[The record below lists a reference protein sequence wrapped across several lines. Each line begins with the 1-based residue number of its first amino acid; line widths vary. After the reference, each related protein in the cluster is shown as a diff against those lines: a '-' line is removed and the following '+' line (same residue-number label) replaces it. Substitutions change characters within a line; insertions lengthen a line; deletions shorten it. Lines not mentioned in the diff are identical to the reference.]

1 MQADVGFKP
10 ATKLDW
16 MDETAPD
23 CLALAHRSRASHGRG
38 GSARRPGG
46 TRHRRPTSVEDL
58 LKANGYIFAGPE
70 NLAALS
76 GELKAFLDRTY
87 YGVLD
92 SLNGR
97 PYAHLIAAGSDGTG
111 AARQLARIVMGW
123 RLKPIA
129 EPVILC
135 THAQTP
141 EAILA
146 PKHLT
151 DTELAPSAELG
162 AAMATGLALGVF

>member
-1 MQADVGFKP
+1 MAEAAARGARQDLEIEVR
-10 ATKLDW
+10 L
-16 MDETAPD
+16 
-23 CLALAHRSRASHGRG
+23 RA
-38 GSARRPGG
+38 AEAA
-46 TRHRRPTSVEDL
+46 SVEDL
-58 LKANGYIFAGPE
+58 LAADGYIFAGPE

-92 SLNGR
+92 RLNGR

-111 AARQLARIVMGW
+111 AARQLARIALGW

-129 EPVILC
+129 EPVIHC
-135 THAQTP
+135 TLAQTP
-141 EAILA
+141 DAILA

-151 DTELAPSAELG
+151 DSELASSAELG
-162 AAMATGLALGVF
+162 AAMAAGLALGVF

>member
-1 MQADVGFKP
+1 MKQLLIVWHSRTGAAQAMAEAVARGARGELDIDVR
-10 ATKLDW
+10 L
-16 MDETAPD
+16 
-23 CLALAHRSRASHGRG
+23 RA
-38 GSARRPGG
+38 AEAA
-46 TRHRRPTSVEDL
+46 SVEDL
-58 LKANGYIFAGPE
+58 LKADGYIFAGPE